1 MGDLTNKV
9 LGVLVALLLIVL
21 VPNFKSCFLCISSPV
36 ELRSLTTPLFA
47 KHILRRDWKVK
58 LWDNLFSRIYKKK
71 LPNLLCNI
79 SPSNE
84 VLPLNAINC
93 SKKKNLWLSQTFMEG
108 ALWWNLASYSSAH
121 FSSLQGQNL
130 HFPASF
136 AAGYGHRSAFGQHR
150 VSGDINLYHVRVGS
164 QILPIFD
171 DQDDRVTGRRS
182 MALCIT
188 AWRRDAHLLG
198 THILSYQVR
207 RHKLELC

>member
-1 MGDLTNKV
+1 MTNKV

-93 SKKKNLWLSQTFMEG
+93 SKKKICGYLRLLWRVLCDGTWLAIHQHISLLSKDRICISQLPLQLDMATG
-108 ALWWNLASYSSAH
+108 LLLA
-121 FSSLQGQNL
+121 N
-130 HFPASF
+130 
-136 AAGYGHRSAFGQHR
+136 
-150 VSGDINLYHVRVGS
+150 
-164 QILPIFD
+164 
-171 DQDDRVTGRRS
+171 T
-182 MALCIT
+182 
-188 AWRRDAHLLG
+188 
-198 THILSYQVR
+198 
-207 RHKLELC
+207 E